1 MAMVMERRE
10 MEILLGYM
18 NFVSSLLIN
27 GLLYIFVV
35 SCVGVFTVHIISFGD
50 ELLNIIYYYSSSL

>member
-1 MAMVMERRE
+1 

>member
-1 MAMVMERRE
+1 

-27 GLLYIFVV
+27 GLLYLFVV
-35 SCVGVFTVHIISFGD
+35 SCVGVFI
-50 ELLNIIYYYSSSL
+50 